1 MAKIDSIISP
11 HISGPINGS
20 YMSTEKDAPFLFE
33 SAAGSYSVE
42 GKRDTFKYYG
52 YLASKIEETQAMESK
67 FTYFQSLWK
76 MENDFMGG
84 IYKVYFF
91 PKKEQIIYTY
101 LYAPGQRKSISLL
114 QIDACVH
121 TID

>member
-1 MAKIDSIISP
+1 MTQIDSIISP
-11 HISGPINGS
+11 HILGPTNGS
-20 YMSTEKDAPFLFE
+20 YMSTEKDAPFLFGSIE
-33 SAAGSYSVE
+33 GSYSVE
-42 GKRDTFKYYG
+42 GKRDTSEYYG
-52 YLASKIEETQAMESK
+52 YLASKIEAIEALEFN

-101 LYAPGQRKSISLL
+101 LYAPGQKKAVSLL
-114 QIDACVH
+114 QIEACVH
-121 TID
+121 TMD